1 MINNIIFL
9 LKKYTMTLVINLTT
23 AVAGWSGSSSA
34 NTWHTFST
42 FPFIFAAYFR
52 ATNPNTGACLRFNL
66 LFYNIAINPFNIFW
80 ERPNSFIISN
90 KCL

>member
-1 MINNIIFL
+1 
-9 LKKYTMTLVINLTT
+9 MTLVINLTT

-80 ERPNSFIISN
+80 EIFLGKTNGFIISVY
-90 KCL
+90 KLV